1 MILNENNIQA
11 PFQYKIGENTFEL
24 LKINGELELNT
35 NNLQIK
41 VFSGERLFCADI
53 GYAID
58 GAVEEMEFLIDDIK
72 VYPQVLDELK
82 DLQSVE
88 IKDNE
93 VYLIRNELDFKSIV
107 FFPPNDLNKNFKF
120 TITTY
125 SSTFSA
131 FMLDE
136 IAIKLNSLDIS
147 YPIKNYYESVDYKI
161 NDIIKNNGYLYRVFK
176 EFTSDSTDYYLKTN
190 CNILTPFKKLELD
203 TDYKANELIEYENNF
218 FIVQKDFSYN
228 QASGSLTNL
237 NGLLKPLQD
246 IIVWFDGI
254 NKIYKNQII
263 VKDNISYIVLEDI
276 ENPVWS
282 NIQTR
287 LDRLIKAENTFY
299 DDSNSS
305 FGNNTNTVQKAI
317 EKLKSSKQDSL
328 ISVNNIS
335 LNGNKISLIGGTSK
349 EYTLENN
356 YFINDL
362 IIKDGKIYKVNED
375 FMSLDWNTDRSK
387 LTLIS
392 SGGSGVDDAAD
403 MSFDNSKTNLLYL
416 SGYDFPKF
424 KTPIADTINLVLW
437 ASTPASITK
446 QEDGSYSL
454 QSNLNNIVP
463 MFDLIA
469 IPIVSI
475 ENETKQ
481 FGISNIL
488 LQFFDNITIVAE
500 SDFSNVNYTALETD
514 ECSISGIDSPLEFAL
529 VDVSGSMYIIIKRQD
544 DVSIPQSNYSIN
556 LNIKNRVLRNQDSN
570 LFSFINFNYENNI
583 EYDFLSLEANGS
595 NTAINGTITNLPA
608 STITGFYIINNII
621 PNYFT
626 LNGDYISTSGITSS
640 SGKSVEYK
648 VVSTSSDTETIYSFA
663 LKYTDGSNISEDDV
677 FTFNLTPEKNAA
689 LDPIYSEVTNLQEAI
704 ESIVLNSI
712 KPIGSVYFQIAKEDG
727 SFDDN
732 ESPENLF
739 GGVWE
744 LQYADEGIFL
754 RTEGGNSN
762 ENRVDGVQGDAI
774 RNMTGTFQYGV
785 QSSANQTNLYSGV
798 LYQGTNLYPVA
809 QTTTSSLYGGGG
821 FKASNQVPTGSEVT
835 VINRWMR
842 IHKRIA

>member
-41 VFSGERLFCADI
+41 VSSGERLFCADI

-58 GAVEEMEFLIDDIK
+58 GAVEEMEFLVDDIK

-136 IAIKLNSLDIS
+136 IAIKLNSLDIN
-147 YPIKNYYESVDYKI
+147 YPIKNYYESVDYEI
-161 NDIIKNNGYLYRVFK
+161 NDIIKYNGYLYRVFK

-190 CNILTPFKKLELD
+190 CNLLTPFKKLELD
-203 TDYKANELIEYENNF
+203 IDYKANELIEYENNF

-228 QASGSLTNL
+228 QASGSLINL

-246 IIVWFDGI
+246 IIVWFEGI
-254 NKIYKNQII
+254 NKIYKNQIVI
-263 VKDNISYIVLEDI
+263 KDNILYIVLEDI
-276 ENPVWS
+276 ENPIWE
-282 NIQTR
+282 NIQSQ
-287 LDRLIKAENTFY
+287 LDILIKAENTFY

-305 FGNNTNTVQKAI
+305 FGSNTNTVQKAI

-349 EYTLENN
+349 EYILENN

-362 IIKDGKIYKVNED
+362 IIKDEKIYKVNED
-375 FMSLDWNTDRSK
+375 FISLDWTTDRSK

-392 SGGSGVDDAAD
+392 SGSSGAAEAID
-403 MSFDNSKTNLLYL
+403 VSFDNSKTNLQYIT
-416 SGYDFPKF
+416 GYDFPKF
-424 KTPIADTINLVLW
+424 KYTIPDTINLVLTD
-437 ASTPASITK
+437 ASSTTDYPATITK
-446 QEDGSYSL
+446 QEDGSYVLNASMSNVQSL
-454 QSNLNNIVP
+454 FGTKTIVFIIKSIENQTDKFLNYNIINI
-463 MFDLIA
+463 FWEISTNNEWTANSGD
-469 IPIVSI
+469 VSI
-475 ENETKQ
+475 EGIEEPIQ
-481 FGISNIL
+481 FSFYNNGIVISKTDL
-488 LQFFDNITIVAE
+488 SDFAQEPYNITL
-500 SDFSNVNYTALETD
+500 T
-514 ECSISGIDSPLEFAL
+514 
-529 VDVSGSMYIIIKRQD
+529 
-544 DVSIPQSNYSIN
+544 
-556 LNIKNRVLRNQDSN
+556 IKNRHLHNLDTYFLGIGNYSN
-570 LFSFINFNYENNI
+570 TSFLSYLNLQNNNGLVKLVGTINGIGVGLESNPTSSYSFINI
-583 EYDFLSLEANGS
+583 LS
-595 NTAINGTITNLPA
+595 
-608 STITGFYIINNII
+608 
-621 PNYFT
+621 NYFN
-626 LNGDYISTSGITSS
+626 LVSQGSYINTTEITSS
-640 SGKSVEYK
+640 TGKAVKYYFMQNTSDTNAVDLVIAYQDG
-648 VVSTSSDTETIYSFA
+648 STISSDDI
-663 LKYTDGSNISEDDV
+663 
-677 FTFNLTPEKNAA
+677 FTLNLTPEKNAA

-762 ENRVDGVQGDAI
+762 ENRVDGIQGDAI
-774 RNMTGTFQYGV
+774 RNITGKHWQLTYYSIDPSFATGSFILQKGGSLSV
-785 QSSANQTNLYSGV
+785 NQVGSNYV
-798 LYQGTNLYPVA
+798 DGTISIN
-809 QTTTSSLYGGGG
+809 
-821 FKASNQVPTGSEVT
+821 ASKQVPTGSEVT